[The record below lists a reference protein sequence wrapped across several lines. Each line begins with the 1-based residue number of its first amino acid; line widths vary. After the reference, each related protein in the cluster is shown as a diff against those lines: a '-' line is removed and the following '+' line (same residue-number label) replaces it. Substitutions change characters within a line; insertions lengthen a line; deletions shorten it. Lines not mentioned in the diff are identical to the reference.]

1 MAIVFFSD
9 IDDTLIQRK
18 KNYRLPVTN
27 DANVPTVSTSY
38 STAVQK
44 SLINLC
50 NEQIFIPVTGRNK
63 AAIDRLSI
71 AMTSF
76 KVIDHGAIILNENDE
91 VDPLWQQ
98 MLVKESGSWQGVLED
113 YSARILKFIDE
124 KGLELRCK
132 LISDFGFA
140 CYVSIKGRY
149 DELLK
154 LSAITDQFSA
164 LANNARVHINDSNMA
179 LLPPFACKKRAV
191 EFLQQYFIAQAKDTL
206 FVGMG
211 DSNSDLAFM
220 QTCHFQMIP
229 QHSQINTENL
239 YEHY

>member
-18 KNYRLPVTN
+18 KNYQPPISSAA
-27 DANVPTVSTSY
+27 DVPTVSSSY
-38 STAVQK
+38 STAVQQ

-50 NEQIFIPVTGRNK
+50 NEQVFIPVTGRNK

-76 KVIDHGAIILNENDE
+76 KVIDHGAIILNKDDE
-91 VDPLWQQ
+91 IDPLWQQ
-98 MLVKESGSWQGVLED
+98 ILMKESDSWQSVLED
-113 YSARILKFIDE
+113 YAAKIVALINEE
-124 KGLELRCK
+124 KLALRCK
-132 LISDFGFA
+132 VISDFGVV
-140 CYVSIKGRY
+140 CYVSIKGKY

-154 LSAITDQFSA
+154 LSEISDQFNA
-164 LANNARVHINDSNMA
+164 LADNARVHLNDSNMA

-191 EFLQQYFIAQAKDTL
+191 EFLQKYYTAQAKDTL

-229 QHSQINTENL
+229 QHSQINMENL

>member
-18 KNYRLPVTN
+18 KNYQPPISSDVEL
-27 DANVPTVSTSY
+27 PTVSSSY
-38 STAVQK
+38 STPAQQ

-50 NEQIFIPVTGRNK
+50 NEQVFIPVTGRNK

-71 AMTSF
+71 MMNSF

-91 VDPLWQQ
+91 IDPDWQKI
-98 MLVKESGSWQGVLED
+98 LLKESDSWQHILAD
-113 YSARILKFIDE
+113 YAARIIQFIKD
-124 KGLELRCK
+124 KSLALRCK

-140 CYVSIKGRY
+140 CYVSIKGSY

-154 LSAITDQFSA
+154 LSAITDQFSV
-164 LANNARVHINDSNMA
+164 LADNARVHLNGSNMA

-191 EFLQQYFIAQAKDTL
+191 EFLQQYFLAQAQDTL
-206 FVGMG
+206 FVGLG